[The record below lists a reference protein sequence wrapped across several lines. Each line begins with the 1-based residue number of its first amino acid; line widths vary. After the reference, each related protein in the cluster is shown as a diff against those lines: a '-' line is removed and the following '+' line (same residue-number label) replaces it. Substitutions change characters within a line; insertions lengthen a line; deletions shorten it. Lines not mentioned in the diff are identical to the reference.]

1 MRIILLA
8 EGNPETWDSWSGSSH
23 SLLRAL
29 RAMGHHVVGA
39 DVSEGRLGRWVDLA
53 RSWVPNRRRWAARY
67 HLGPAGFARR
77 SRRARALLAQHG
89 GQFDVVLQ
97 IGATFD
103 ALRWTDCPG
112 FVYCDA
118 NASLAGRDAPGG
130 DVAALRSPEREAVLA
145 RERAVY
151 DRATAVLA
159 MSEYLRRSF
168 IADFGVP
175 AHAVETVY
183 AGPNLDLEAI
193 LPVNGKR
200 GGPPTILF
208 VGKQWERKGGPL
220 VLQAFRG
227 VRAAIPDAR
236 LMIVGCTPSI
246 PADSAAGVAIV
257 GRVAKESAN
266 GQATLSDLY
275 RGADVFCMPSLF
287 EPFGVV
293 FIEAM
298 LHGLPCIGSDRC
310 AIPEII
316 SHGETGWVV
325 PIDDIDTLRVRL
337 IGALRRSEALAA
349 MRHRAR
355 ERALSFFTWERVA
368 ERVSLIMSSATA
380 TR

>member
-1 MRIILLA
+1 MRILLLA

-29 RAMGHHVVGA
+29 RAMGHHVIGA
-39 DVSEGRLGRWVDLA
+39 DVSEGRLARWVDLA
-53 RSWVPNRRRWAARY
+53 RSWAPNRRRWAARY

-103 ALRWTDCPG
+103 ALRWTDRPG

-118 NASLAGRDAPGG
+118 NASLAGRDAPAG
-130 DVAALRSPEREAVLA
+130 DVAALRSAEREAVLA

-168 IADFGVP
+168 MADFSVP

-208 VGKQWERKGGPL
+208 IGKQWERKGGPL

-246 PADSAAGVAIV
+246 PADSAAGVVIV

-298 LHGLPCIGSDRC
+298 LHGLPCIGSDPC
-310 AIPEII
+310 P
-316 SHGETGWVV
+316 
-325 PIDDIDTLRVRL
+325 
-337 IGALRRSEALAA
+337 
-349 MRHRAR
+349 
-355 ERALSFFTWERVA
+355 
-368 ERVSLIMSSATA
+368 SSRGSAWPNA
-380 TR
+380 CR